1 MENTTEPSVRPFGG
15 TRQRTVGGGGGGE
28 RPRPPR
34 PPSVTTGQAKLGQT
48 LRLRVPTRPAV
59 QISRPFPFDS
69 APPCC
74 RGAARRWEFALACA
88 ASLRREGR
96 EKRRR
101 RRLGQRGPLLAE
113 TPRGATAPP
122 PRPRFS
128 RAPRPYSLPDTEEAP
143 GFFCDPPASWQL
155 PGSLPQELGD
165 RHCSARKMGAGSQQ
179 PGAPVGKSLPFPGRR
194 ESPCWWLGG
203 GGGCWALRSLLGLF
217 LHLWLSAASGS
228 SAQLFNLSLSV
239 DEGLPP
245 DTLVGD
251 IRAGLPAAQQLEGS
265 GFFLSEDSDDS
276 PLLDDF
282 HVHPDTGIIRT
293 ARCLDRER
301 WDHYSFVAA
310 TLLGAVVQVDIR
322 VNDVNDHSP
331 RFPRDSLQLDVS
343 ELTPPGTAFRLPGAQ
358 DPDAGLFSTQGYT
371 LVQPANLLQYP
382 EGPFFQLRYVTPGL
396 PPSPLLPGSPSVLDT
411 LDLVLLRR
419 LDREAAAA
427 HELQIEAWDGG
438 RPPRTGRL
446 RVELRVLDENDNPP
460 VFELGEYRAAVRED
474 AAPGAEVCRVRATD
488 RDLGPNG
495 HVRYRIRTRQM
506 SGASGGGG
514 SLGDAAYFAV
524 EEQSGVVRVLRPLD
538 REAQAWHQL
547 VVEARDGGTEPEVAT
562 VRLAIAVLD
571 VNDNPPSIHLLF
583 LTEGGAA
590 SVSEGARPGDYV
602 ARVSVSDADC
612 EPEKLEEAAGQLGV
626 GLGDGS
632 ISLSLEGG
640 EGAFALRPGG
650 PPGVFFLCVEG
661 PLDRESR
668 DLYELRLVATDAGS
682 PPLNS
687 EETLL
692 LRVADLNDQPPLFSQ
707 EQYRA
712 SVSEAAA
719 PGTAVVW
726 VSATDADE
734 AGTEHATLRYMLI
747 QLSPPC
753 NSEALSTAEC
763 GPSFTIDPKSAVIS
777 TIRTLDREVQ
787 EVVEL
792 RVVAQDLGEP
802 PLSATCLV
810 SITVDDVNDN
820 EPVFQRQ
827 VYNATLAEHAPVGHC
842 FLQVKASDADAG
854 LYGFVEYTMYDGF
867 QSYEAPQAFRIDP
880 RDGHICVSKDI
891 DRERDPAI
899 YDLLV
904 KAKDGGGLSAQ
915 AFVRVELEDVNDNH
929 PMFNPSTYVTSI
941 SAQTQPGTEIINVLA
956 TDQDSGVYGT
966 VAYELLPGELS
977 SLFTIDST
985 TGIIY
990 LTSTLS
996 HLESTT
1002 LLLMVCAR
1010 DGGGLTA
1017 VVSAD
1022 VTIHIIQTI
1031 LAPAEFERPKYTFS
1045 IYEDV
1050 PEDSPVGTVK
1060 ASEPLN
1066 SSEPIFY
1073 RISSG
1078 DLDGKFSIHPWL
1090 GTIRTQKPLDHET
1103 QPVVVLTVQ
1112 AQLGS
1117 SPACSSTEV
1126 NITVIDVND
1135 NHPVFL
1141 TASEEIKI
1149 SQTTAPGTALY
1160 LAHAEDRD
1168 SGLNGF
1174 VQYAIASQGPS
1185 IFAVDAGL
1193 GVLYLNRSLGGHGP
1207 WKHVLS
1213 LVAQDLGV
1221 PPRATL
1227 LVLTVVIEKPE
1238 QVPSLTFEHLVY
1250 QAEVSESLSLM
1261 THVLQVQ
1268 ALPLGV
1274 QRAAASRPVYSLE
1287 PCRDSAVFA
1296 IRPYT
1301 GWIYLQRQLDYEST
1315 QTYNFRVFAWIPE
1328 DRLLQNVST
1337 SVIVHVLD
1345 ENDNSPTF
1353 LHDVLFLK
1361 VEESPAPQGVIGKIT
1376 AIDADSGKNGQ
1387 LLYFLLSDGK
1397 FFKMNPNTGELV
1409 SWVALDREH
1418 QMHYEVTVLVT
1429 DRGSPSRNA
1438 TMTVY
1443 VSVTDINDNRPFF
1456 PQYLHGKELHIK
1468 VLEGQPVNMLVTT
1481 VFAKDLDEGNNAEVI
1496 YSVSSE
1502 DGSDHFKIDANSGEI
1517 RTTTILSCDY
1527 RPSYRMTVI
1536 ASDQGAPPLQGHA
1549 VIHIQVIPLFKGKA
1563 IISQNIRHLVIPEN
1577 LKPAKIMSL
1586 IKSPDH
1592 RQQHYNGQFQFSIV
1606 ADDKDGFFEIDSFT
1620 GDLFLSKELDYETT
1634 SHYLFRVI
1642 TIDHSKNPPL
1652 NSTVF
1657 LSIDVEDQNDHSPS
1671 FQHELI
1677 VISVEENA
1685 PIGTLVYVFNAKDGD
1700 GSFLNSRIQYFI
1712 ESHHSG
1718 MNPFLIHPSFGTL
1731 VTASPLDRESMPAVL
1746 LTVTAS
1752 DQAVN
1757 VTDRR
1762 LRSLMAKVVILDVN
1776 DHSPTF
1782 KSFPIAHVKEDAMV
1796 GSLVHHITAQD
1807 PDEGRNGKVTYSI
1820 LSGNEDMAFVLDESS
1835 GLLTTACPLDYEIKT
1850 QHVLMLLA
1858 LDGGVPALSASQT
1871 LTITVLDV
1879 NDEVPVFRQHLYE
1892 VSVKENRNPG
1902 EFVTRVEAVDRDSGI
1917 NSRLHFEI
1925 LPGPSLGLFEINS
1938 ETGEVVTNTTL
1949 DREVQEI
1956 FTLRVLVR
1964 DGGVPSLSST
1974 TTILCIVE
1982 DENDHAPEFIVP
1994 SHDIEILENQEPEV
2008 VYAVLASD
2016 MDAGNNKAIKYYITD
2031 GNTDEYFAINETSG
2045 ELSTT
2050 RALDR
2055 ERVNNFTL
2063 VILCSDLGDPPKSS
2077 VTQLQVRVLDDN
2089 DHSPAFPTLYYQ
2101 SSVREDAEVGT
2112 VVLKLSAVDK
2122 DEGPNGQIE
2131 YFLMDEA
2138 SGAFTIDPVEGTLR
2152 TSHTLDREARSL
2164 HTFKAVAR
2172 DCSTRGSRSTTVII
2186 KVHVSDVN
2194 DNNPVWE
2201 QNPFDVFLSSQSP
2214 TNQIAAMLK
2223 ADDPD
2228 LGPNGTVIFS
2238 FAETQSLFSI
2248 DKYTGEI
2255 QLQQNPSSEYFP
2267 MWLQLKVTD
2276 QGVPA
2281 RTTTGLLVLHMEG
2294 EDVKISFS
2302 HQLYKGLVA
2311 ENCNAGTSIVTIKA
2325 FASDSI
2331 QDSIKYSIFNGNE
2344 DGVFSLC
2351 SNSGQLTVK
2360 EPKFLDFEVRNEVRL
2375 TVLAESGRHR
2385 AYSKVAVLIEDVN
2398 DNQPHFEPSVY
2409 QASVSEGQFYK
2420 AHVLQVFA
2428 TDLDSGLNGLI
2439 EYSIISGNQE
2449 EAFQIDALSGV
2460 ITANAI
2466 LDYEFTSSYSLIV
2479 QATDKGTPRLSDT
2492 TVIKI
2497 QVTDINDNAPA
2508 FLSSEA
2514 VEIAENFLPGVIVTQ
2529 VSVHDMDLN
2538 PAFIFSFTPVGNPGT
2553 KFTIDRNT
2561 GVVMLVETL
2570 DFEEVAEYE
2579 LQIRVSD
2586 SVHHTVGALLVCV
2599 LDVNDNP
2606 PVFSQDVYQV
2616 TVPESVPVGYS
2627 VLTVSATDV
2636 ENSENISYRI
2646 QSSSKAFSIDPMN
2659 GTIFT
2664 ITPVL
2669 DKISTI
2675 QLLVE
2680 ASDGGLPDLKALT
2693 LVEIEIQDVNDHAPE
2708 FTVEFYNLSLREDT
2722 PIGNTLVTFSTI
2734 DHDWTRENTY
2744 VEYSIVSGNSQNYF
2758 HVETHF
2764 IHSVHPYKQVGYLVL
2779 LHSLDREA
2787 TARHKLVIL
2796 ASDHGYSPL
2805 SSTTIISIEVLDVND
2820 NSPKFSSLDY
2830 YAHVKESTPLGSH
2843 ITVVSAEDHDVG
2855 SHAEIFYHITS
2866 GDEKGHFYLEE
2877 KTGVLY
2883 LSKLL
2888 DYEEI
2893 IKFTLTVQASDKE
2906 KKHFSFAVVFV
2917 NVLDDNDHVPQFL
2930 FSSFNCVAPENLPVF
2945 STVCS
2950 VNALDFD
2957 AGPYGE
2963 LTYSILSPCF
2973 IPHEMS
2979 SDHDLFFI
2987 DPLTGDIHAK
2997 QILDYENGDKYC
3009 LTVQA
3014 KDRGG
3019 STASLMVWVDIEG
3032 IDEFEPIFTQE
3043 QYFFTLSEKNKV
3055 KQLIGRVEASDADA
3069 GIDGII
3075 LYSLGTSSP
3084 FFLVNKTNG
3093 NIYLIRALPPIK
3105 SQISKEDTMEM
3116 KIIAHSPKPGSK
3128 FASCKVFVNV
3138 SLSSEGMYAAG
3149 TTNSFSVSLTI
3160 SCLVFLLLVC
3170 ILIVLI
3176 LRHKQKDTTS
3186 NYEEKETSSSLDI
3199 NLRVSRDATV
3209 LKGFPKT
3216 NDYNKEAGLVDL
3228 TPEWLSLISI
3238 VEKDFVNLHRH
3249 SNSSGHCSVD
3259 GETVED
3265 KEIRRINEH
3274 PYRKDSD
3281 SPLSDR
3287 DSRVPD
3293 SGIPRDSDQLS
3304 CLSGETDVM
3313 VTAETA
3319 EANRAFEEGERE
3331 EGCSTTY
3338 VQKRETREGI
3348 LAEVRKESVF
3358 PSGDQETRCVPFAT
3372 QITSDQAGRGSYH
3385 WDYLLSWEPR
3395 FQPLASVFNDIAK
3408 LKDEHLHTPG
3418 IPKEKKSFV
3427 FPPPLITAVAQP
3439 GIKAVPPR
3447 MPAVSPG
3454 QVLQKHPRS
3463 PIPYHLGSPPKAMT
3477 PSFSPSLS
3485 LLTMRTPA
3493 VSPLVSG
3500 GELVGIHLSGTCYE
3514 LKAEDEAQI

>member
-1 MENTTEPSVRPFGG
+1 MSPSER
-15 TRQRTVGGGGGGE
+15 RMGE
-28 RPRPPR
+28 RR
-34 PPSVTTGQAKLGQT
+34 Q
-48 LRLRVPTRPAV
+48 
-59 QISRPFPFDS
+59 
-69 APPCC
+69 
-74 RGAARRWEFALACA
+74 
-88 ASLRREGR
+88 
-96 EKRRR
+96 
-101 RRLGQRGPLLAE
+101 QRGP
-113 TPRGATAPP
+113 
-122 PRPRFS
+122 
-128 RAPRPYSLPDTEEAP
+128 
-143 GFFCDPPASWQL
+143 
-155 PGSLPQELGD
+155 
-165 RHCSARKMGAGSQQ
+165 
-179 PGAPVGKSLPFPGRR
+179 PVGKSLLLPGRR
-194 ESPCWWLGG
+194 ESPRGLPGG
-203 GGGCWALRSLLGLF
+203 GGSAGAQRSLLGF
-217 LHLWLSAASGS
+217 FVHVWLWAASGS

-251 IRAGLPAAQQLEGS
+251 IRAGLPAAQQQEGS

-293 ARCLDRER
+293 ARLLDRER
-301 WDHYSFVAA
+301 RDYYSFVAA
-310 TLLGAVVQVDIR
+310 TLLGAVVQVEIR

-343 ELTPPGTAFRLPGAQ
+343 ELTPPGTAFRLPGAH

-371 LVQPANLLQYP
+371 LVQPSNLLQDP
-382 EGPFFQLRYVTPGL
+382 EGPFFQLRYGTPGL
-396 PPSPLLPGSPSVLDT
+396 PPSPLLPSSSSPLDP

-438 RPPRTGRL
+438 RPRRTGRL

-460 VFELGEYRAAVRED
+460 VFEQGEYRAAVREN
-474 AAPGAEVCRVRATD
+474 APPGSEVCRVLATD

-495 HVRYRIRTRQM
+495 HVRYSIRARQVP
-506 SGASGGGG
+506 GANSGGGPP
-514 SLGDAAYFAV
+514 GDAAYFAV
-524 EEQSGVVRVLRPLD
+524 EELSGVLRVLRPLD

-547 VVEARDGGTEPEVAT
+547 VIQARDGGAEPEVAT
-562 VRLAIAVLD
+562 VRVSIAVLD
-571 VNDNPPSIHLLF
+571 VNDNPPAIHLLF

-590 SVSEGARPGDYV
+590 SVSEGAQPGDYV
-602 ARVSVSDADC
+602 ARVSVSDADG
-612 EPEKLEEAAGQLGV
+612 EPEKEEEATGQFGV
-626 GLGDGS
+626 GLGVGS

-661 PLDRESR
+661 SLDRESR

-682 PPLNS
+682 PPLS
-687 EETLL
+687 TEETLL

-707 EQYRA
+707 EHYRA

-734 AGTEHATLRYMLI
+734 GGTDHASVRYTLV
-747 QLSPPC
+747 QLSAPC
-753 NSEALSTAEC
+753 NPEALPTAEC

-787 EVVEL
+787 EAVEL

-820 EPVFQRQ
+820 EPIFQRQ

-842 FLQVKASDADAG
+842 FLEVKASDADAG
-854 LYGFVEYTMYDGF
+854 LYGFVEYSIYDGF
-867 QSYEAPQAFRIDP
+867 QSYEAPQAFWIDP
-880 RDGHICVSKDI
+880 HDGRICVSKDI

-941 SAQTQPGTEIINVLA
+941 SAQTQPGAEIINVLA
-956 TDQDSGVYGT
+956 TDRDSGVYGT
-966 VAYELLPGELS
+966 VAYELVPGDLS
-977 SLFTIDST
+977 SLFAIDST

-996 HLESTT
+996 HVESTT

-1010 DGGGLTA
+1010 DGGGLTTLIN
-1017 VVSAD
+1017 AD
-1022 VTIHIIQTI
+1022 VTIHILQTI

-1050 PEDSPVGTVK
+1050 PEDSLVGTVK

-1078 DLDGKFSIHPWL
+1078 NLDGKFSIHPWL
-1090 GTIRTQKPLDHET
+1090 GTIRTQKPLDHEA
-1103 QPVVVLTVQ
+1103 QPMVVLTVQ

-1126 NITVIDVND
+1126 NITVVDVND

-1141 TASEEIKI
+1141 TASEEIRI
-1149 SQTTAPGTALY
+1149 PQTTPPGTALY
-1160 LAHAEDRD
+1160 LARAEDRD

-1174 VQYAIASQGPS
+1174 IRYAIASQRPS
-1185 IFAVDAGL
+1185 IFTIDRGL
-1193 GVLYLNRSLGGHGP
+1193 GVLYLNASLRGDVP
-1207 WKHVLS
+1207 QRHVLT
-1213 LVAQDLGV
+1213 LMAEDLGV
-1221 PPRATL
+1221 PPRASL
-1227 LVLTVVIEKPE
+1227 LVLTVVIEKQE
-1238 QVPSLTFEHLVY
+1238 QSPSLTFEHLVY
-1250 QAEVSESLSLM
+1250 QAEVSESLSP
-1261 THVLQVQ
+1261 TTQILQIQ
-1268 ALPLGV
+1268 ARPLGP
-1274 QRAAASRPVYSLE
+1274 QRSASQLMYSLE
-1287 PCRDSAVFA
+1287 PSIGSAVFG

-1301 GWIYLQRQLDYEST
+1301 GWIYLRRQLDYEST

-1361 VEESPAPQGVIGKIT
+1361 VEESPVPQGVIGRIT

-1397 FFKMNPNTGELV
+1397 FFKMNPNTGELI
-1409 SWVALDREH
+1409 SWVALDHEH
-1418 QMHYEVTVLVT
+1418 QVHHEMTVLVT
-1429 DRGSPSRNA
+1429 DRGSPPRNA
-1438 TMTVY
+1438 TMAVY

-1456 PQYLHGKELHIK
+1456 PQYIHGKELHIK

-1481 VFAKDLDEGNNAEVI
+1481 VFAKDLDEGNNAELI

-1517 RTTTILSCDY
+1517 RTTTILSYDY

-1536 ASDQGAPPLQGHA
+1536 ASDQGVPPLQGQA
-1549 VIHIQVIPLFKGKA
+1549 VINIQVIPLSKGTA

-1577 LKPAKIMSL
+1577 FKPAKIMSL

-1592 RQQHYNGQFQFSIV
+1592 RQQHYNRKLHFSIV
-1606 ADDKDGFFEIDSFT
+1606 ADDKDGHFEINSST

-1642 TIDHSKNPPL
+1642 TTDHSKNPPL

-1671 FQHELI
+1671 FQDELI
-1677 VISVEENA
+1677 VISVEENV

-1700 GSFLNSRIQYFI
+1700 GSFLNSRMQYFI
-1712 ESHHSG
+1712 ESHPPG
-1718 MNPFLIHPSFGTL
+1718 VNPFLIHPSFGTL
-1731 VTASPLDRESMPAVL
+1731 VTASPLDRESVPVVI

-1782 KSFPIAHVKEDAMV
+1782 TSFPIAHVKEDVMV

-1807 PDEGRNGKVTYSI
+1807 PDEGRNGKVTYRI
-1820 LSGNEDMAFVLDESS
+1820 LSGNEDMAFMLDESS
-1835 GLLTTACPLDYEIKT
+1835 GLLTTTCPLDYETKT
-1850 QHVLMLLA
+1850 QHVLTLLA
-1858 LDGGVPALSASQT
+1858 LDSGVPALSSSQT
-1871 LTITVLDV
+1871 LTVTVLDV
-1879 NDEVPVFRQHLYE
+1879 NDQAPVFKQHLYE
-1892 VSVKENRNPG
+1892 ASVKENRNPG

-1917 NSRLHFEI
+1917 NSKLRFEI
-1925 LPGPSLGLFEINS
+1925 MPGASFGLFEINS
-1938 ETGEVVTNTTL
+1938 DTGEVVTTTTL

-1974 TTILCIVE
+1974 TTIICTVE

-1994 SHDIEILENQEPEV
+1994 SHDIEILENQEPQV
-2008 VYAVLASD
+2008 VYTVLASD
-2016 MDAGNNKAIKYYITD
+2016 MDAGNNKAVKYYIID

-2055 ERVNNFTL
+2055 EQVNNFTL
-2063 VILCSDLGDPPKSS
+2063 VILCSDLGDPPRSS
-2077 VTQLQVRVLDDN
+2077 VIHLQVRVLDDN
-2089 DHSPAFPTLYYQ
+2089 DHSPSFPTLYYQ

-2112 VVLKLSAVDK
+2112 VVLTLSAVDK
-2122 DEGPNGQIE
+2122 DEGPNGQTE
-2131 YFLMDEA
+2131 YFLTDED
-2138 SGAFTIDPVEGTLR
+2138 SGAFTMDPVAGTVR
-2152 TSHTLDREARSL
+2152 TSRTLDREARSQ
-2164 HTFKAVAR
+2164 HTFRAVAR
-2172 DCSTRGSRSTTVII
+2172 DCSTQGSRSTTVII
-2186 KVHVSDVN
+2186 KVHVTDVN
-2194 DNNPVWE
+2194 DNNPIWE
-2201 QNPFDVFLSSQSP
+2201 QNPFDVFLSPQSP
-2214 TNQIAAMLK
+2214 INQTTAVLR

-2238 FAETQSLFSI
+2238 FSEPQSLFSI
-2248 DKYTGEI
+2248 DKCTGEI
-2255 QLQQNPSSEYFP
+2255 QLQQNAPPEYFP
-2267 MWLQLKVTD
+2267 MWLQLKVAD

-2281 RTTTGLLVLHMEG
+2281 RTTAGLLVIHMEG

-2302 HQLYKGLVA
+2302 HHLYKGLVA
-2311 ENCNAGTSIVTIKA
+2311 ENCEAGTSIVTIKA
-2325 FASDSI
+2325 LAPDSI
-2331 QDSIKYSIFNGNE
+2331 QDSIQYSIFSGNE
-2344 DGVFSLC
+2344 DGVLSLC

-2360 EPKFLDFEVRNEVRL
+2360 EPKFLDFEVRNEVQL
-2375 TVLAESGRHR
+2375 IVLADSGRHR
-2385 AYSKVAVLIEDVN
+2385 AYSKVAVLIQDVN
-2398 DNQPHFEPSVY
+2398 DNPPRFEQRVY
-2409 QASVSEGQFYK
+2409 QASVSEGQFHN
-2420 AHVLQVFA
+2420 AHVIQVFA

-2439 EYSIISGNQE
+2439 EYSIVSGNQD
-2449 EAFQIDALSGV
+2449 EALQIDALSGV
-2460 ITANAI
+2460 VTTNAI

-2479 QATDKGTPRLSDT
+2479 QATDKGMPRLSDT
-2492 TVIKI
+2492 TLIEI
-2497 QVTDINDNAPA
+2497 QVTDVNDNAPA
-2508 FLSSEA
+2508 FLPSEA
-2514 VEIAENFLPGVIVTQ
+2514 VEIAENFLPGVIVTR
-2529 VSVHDMDLN
+2529 VSVHDVDLN
-2538 PAFIFSFTPVGNPGT
+2538 PAFIFSFAREGNPGA
-2553 KFTIDRNT
+2553 KFAIDQNT
-2561 GVVMLVETL
+2561 GVVVLVETL
-2570 DFEEVAEYE
+2570 DFEKVAEYE
-2579 LQIRVSD
+2579 LLIQISD
-2586 SVHHTVGALLVCV
+2586 SVHHAEGAVLVRV

-2606 PVFSQDVYQV
+2606 PVFARDFYQV
-2616 TVPESVPVGYS
+2616 TVPESAPVGYS

-2636 ENSENISYRI
+2636 ESNENISYRI
-2646 QSSSKAFSIDPMN
+2646 LSSSKAFFIDPVN

-2664 ITPVL
+2664 TNPILLL

-2675 QLLVE
+2675 QFLVE
-2680 ASDGGLPDLKALT
+2680 ANDGGLPDLKALT
-2693 LVEIEIQDVNDHAPE
+2693 LVEIEIQDLNNHAPE
-2708 FTVEFYNLSLREDT
+2708 FTVEYYNLSVSEDT
-2722 PIGNTLVTFSTI
+2722 LIGTTLVTFSTI

-2744 VEYSIVSGNSQNYF
+2744 VEYSIISGNSQKHF
-2758 HVETHF
+2758 HVETSF
-2764 IHSVHPYKQVGYLVL
+2764 IHSAHPYKQVGHLVL
-2779 LHSLDREA
+2779 LRSLDREA
-2787 TARHKLVIL
+2787 TASHKLVIL
-2796 ASDHGYSPL
+2796 ASDRGCPPL
-2805 SSTTIISIEVLDVND
+2805 SATTVISIEVLDVND
-2820 NSPKFSSLDY
+2820 NPPQFSSPDY
-2830 YAHVKESTPLGSH
+2830 HVHVKESTPLGSH
-2843 ITVVSAEDHDVG
+2843 ITVVSADDHDVG
-2855 SHAEIFYHITS
+2855 SHAEIIYHLIS

-2883 LSKLL
+2883 LSKPL
-2888 DYEEI
+2888 DYEEM
-2893 IKFTLTVQASDKE
+2893 IKFILTVQASDEE

-2917 NVLDDNDHVPQFL
+2917 NVLDDNDHAPQFM
-2930 FSSFNCVAPENLPVF
+2930 FSSFNCVVPENLLVF
-2945 STVCS
+2945 STICS

-2973 IPHEMS
+2973 TPHGMS
-2979 SDHDLFFI
+2979 YDHDLFLI
-2987 DPLTGDIHAK
+2987 DPLTGDIRAK
-2997 QILDYENGDKYC
+2997 QILDYENGNKYC

-3014 KDRGG
+3014 KDKGD

-3032 IDEFEPIFTQE
+3032 IDEFEPIFTQD
-3043 QYFFTLSEKNKV
+3043 QYFFTLPEKNTV
-3055 KQLIGRVEASDADA
+3055 GQLIGRVEASDADA
-3069 GIDGII
+3069 GLDGII
-3075 LYSLGTSSP
+3075 LYSLGSSSP
-3084 FFLVNKTNG
+3084 FFSVNKTNG
-3093 NIYLIRALPPIK
+3093 NIYLMRALPLIK
-3105 SQISKEDTMEM
+3105 NQVSNEDTMEM
-3116 KIIAHSPKPGSK
+3116 KILAHSPKPDSR
-3128 FASCKVFVNV
+3128 FASCTVFVNV
-3138 SLSSEGMYAAG
+3138 SFSSEGMHAAAS
-3149 TTNSFSVSLTI
+3149 TSSFSVSLTI
-3160 SCLVFLLLVC
+3160 SFLVFLLLVC

-3176 LRHKQKDTTS
+3176 LRHKQKDTIN
-3186 NYEEKETSSSLDI
+3186 NYEKETSSSLDG
-3199 NLRVSRDATV
+3199 NLRATGDARV
-3209 LKGFPKT
+3209 LKVFQKT
-3216 NDYNKEAGLVDL
+3216 NDCSKETVLVAP

-3238 VEKDFVNLHRH
+3238 MEKDIVNLYRH
-3249 SNSSGHCSVD
+3249 SSSSGHCSVE
-3259 GETVED
+3259 GETAED
-3265 KEIRRINEH
+3265 KEIQRINEH
-3274 PYRKDSD
+3274 PYRKGSD
-3281 SPLSDR
+3281 SALSDR
-3287 DSRVPD
+3287 ESRVPD

-3319 EANRAFEEGERE
+3319 AASHAFEEGDGA

-3338 VQKRETREGI
+3338 VQNNVLPQTVHKREAKEGT
-3348 LAEVRKESVF
+3348 LADVRKESILT
-3358 PSGDQETRCVPFAT
+3358 SGDQEARCAAFSS
-3372 QITSDQAGRGSYH
+3372 QITSDHDGRGNYH
-3385 WDYLLSWEPR
+3385 WDYLLSWEPK

-3408 LKDEHLHTPG
+3408 LKDEYLHMPG

-3447 MPAVSPG
+3447 KPAITPG

-3463 PIPYHLGSPPKAMT
+3463 PIPYHLGSLPEAMT

-3485 LLTMRTPA
+3485 LLTMQTPA
-3493 VSPLVSG
+3493 MSPLVSD
-3500 GELVGIHLSGTCYE
+3500 GELVGIHISGTCQE
-3514 LKAEDEAQI
+3514 LKAEDEVQI